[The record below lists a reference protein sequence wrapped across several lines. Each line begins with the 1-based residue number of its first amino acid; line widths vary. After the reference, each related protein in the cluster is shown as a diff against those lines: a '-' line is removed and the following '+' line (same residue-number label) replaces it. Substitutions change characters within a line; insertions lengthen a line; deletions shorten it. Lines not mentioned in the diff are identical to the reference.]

1 MAIDDE
7 PDRNCMTIPRLY
19 ISYEYLIIQ
28 RRERSY
34 AVLQKRMSFG
44 ISDHE
49 SRSTGKRLPGSN
61 TIVITKV
68 YERGHEGDDGRP
80 WCGPLVFRSWA

>member
-1 MAIDDE
+1 
-7 PDRNCMTIPRLY
+7 
-19 ISYEYLIIQ
+19 
-28 RRERSY
+28 
-34 AVLQKRMSFG
+34 VLQKRMSFG
-44 ISDHE
+44 ISDRE

-68 YERGHEGDDGRP
+68 YERGREGDDGRP